1 MPGSSVRNK
10 KIKINESTRQMA
22 NIFNDFLVATSLHGY
37 GYLHSVNSMALKVIW
52 ALVIVMMTGLGVM
65 FVAINTQKYFEA
77 RIITNIES
85 STANLS
91 VSEFKFL
98 ISLTARG
105 PFKSSIFPLKDII
118 FGKFPILQKLNIFRK
133 LFGPLSQCAT

>member
-10 KIKINESTRQMA
+10 KMKMNESTRQMA

-37 GYLHSVNSMALKVIW
+37 GYLHSVNSMALKVVW
-52 ALVIVMMTGLGVM
+52 ALVIVIMTGLGVM
-65 FVAINTQKYFEA
+65 FVAINTEKYFEA

-98 ISLTARG
+98 ISLMA
-105 PFKSSIFPLKDII
+105 KMWIS
-118 FGKFPILQKLNIFRK
+118 
-133 LFGPLSQCAT
+133 

>member
-10 KIKINESTRQMA
+10 KIKRNESARQMA
-22 NIFNDFLVATSLHGY
+22 NILNDFFVATSLHGY

-52 ALVIVMMTGLGVM
+52 ILVIVMMTGLGVM
-65 FVAINTQKYFEA
+65 FVAINTEKYFKA

-91 VSEFKFL
+91 VSEFKIL
-98 ISLTARG
+98 ISLTTRA
-105 PFKSSIFPLKDII
+105 PFKGSIFPLKRS
-118 FGKFPILQKLNIFRK
+118 FLEY
-133 LFGPLSQCAT
+133 SQFYRN

>member
-65 FVAINTQKYFEA
+65 FVAINTDKYFEA

-98 ISLTARG
+98 ISLMA
-105 PFKSSIFPLKDII
+105 KMWIS
-118 FGKFPILQKLNIFRK
+118 
-133 LFGPLSQCAT
+133 

>member
-37 GYLHSVNSMALKVIW
+37 GYLHSVNSMALKVVW
-52 ALVIVMMTGLGVM
+52 ALVIVIMTGLGVM
-65 FVAINTQKYFEA
+65 FVAINTEKYFEA

-91 VSEFKFL
+91 VSDLKIL
-98 ISLTARG
+98 ITV
-105 PFKSSIFPLKDII
+105 
-118 FGKFPILQKLNIFRK
+118 
-133 LFGPLSQCAT
+133 

>member
-1 MPGSSVRNK
+1 M
-10 KIKINESTRQMA
+10 
-22 NIFNDFLVATSLHGY
+22 VATSLHGY
-37 GYLHSVNSMALKVIW
+37 GYLHSVNSMALKVVW
-52 ALVIVMMTGLGVM
+52 ALVIVIMTGLGVM
-65 FVAINTQKYFEA
+65 FVAINTEKYFEA

-98 ISLTARG
+98 ISLTARS

-118 FGKFPILQKLNIFRK
+118 FGKFPILQKLNI
-133 LFGPLSQCAT
+133 

>member
-52 ALVIVMMTGLGVM
+52 TLVIVMMTGLGVM
-65 FVAINTQKYFEA
+65 FVVINTEKYFEA

-91 VSEFKFL
+91 VSDLKIL
-98 ISLTARG
+98 ITV
-105 PFKSSIFPLKDII
+105 
-118 FGKFPILQKLNIFRK
+118 
-133 LFGPLSQCAT
+133 